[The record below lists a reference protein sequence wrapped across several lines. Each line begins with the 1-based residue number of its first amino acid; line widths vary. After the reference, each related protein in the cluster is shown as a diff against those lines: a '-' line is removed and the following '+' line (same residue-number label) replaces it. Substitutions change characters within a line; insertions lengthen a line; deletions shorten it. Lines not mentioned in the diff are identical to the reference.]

1 MEANT
6 MDEDVRVDYKKLYFL
21 LFNQISYALEA
32 MEELDLGKAKK
43 LLIEAHV
50 KAEEVYLEDTDP
62 VDK

>member
-1 MEANT
+1 